1 MNFHKTYIQ
10 NLKNPKKSESKTTEE
25 RKGNES
31 KARVN
36 LLKF

>member
-10 NLKNPKKSESKTTEE
+10 NLENPKSESKTTEE

-31 KARVN
+31 KTRVN